1 MLLQSPK
8 GANQNLVISA
18 PQRDPA
24 ALDRTMP
31 MGVKVPV
38 RPAPKRRLGWGS
50 LPLWVKLVLL
60 VNLLLIAA
68 VASTGLLTYKVSR
81 DLMREEIITAG
92 RAAVVDF
99 ASSNTLDFLGEQ
111 AGRLNLNLRAEQL
124 VRGDKARITAV
135 RILGRDSVL
144 IAKAGRESVPLD
156 IAMLVRLEG
165 ARVIGETSTAIAIAA
180 PVIYGG
186 VRLGTIIFDF
196 SSTMLQGAAREIL
209 IRSTVIISTLMVL
222 SAIFLMLMLRRLML
236 PVVELGEAAEAFATG
251 DYSHR
256 ISSVILSGDEVG
268 RAAKSF
274 NNMLD
279 ALELHMR
286 FSNGA
291 LIDRIRHGGTDQA
304 HEFQLTIAF
313 GDAAGYTSWSQKQ
326 TPSEVFATLSRYFSL
341 IGGIT
346 VHGYNGIIDKF
357 IGDGVMTHFGLLRER
372 HDPRTADP
380 ESVRDAL
387 RAIVTCQLGMRVLSH
402 AIGTYEMREPLAYRF
417 GIASGRCLV
426 GAVGARDVML
436 DYSVIGNVV
445 NLASRLEHLAPIG
458 GLLIDRFT
466 HIDAGAGFVDVVDG
480 GMQSIKGVS
489 VPIQVFF
496 VRGISSPVERERMRS
511 FLMER
516 FFTDEIL
523 DSLVLAGKGTREAR
537 TALRNFLA
545 RELKDRPELPVNTTI
560 VPKAR

>member
-1 MLLQSPK
+1 MVAVAKQP
-8 GANQNLVISA
+8 
-18 PQRDPA
+18 
-24 ALDRTMP
+24 
-31 MGVKVPV
+31 PV
-38 RPAPKRRLGWGS
+38 RRRIGWGS
-50 LPLWVKLVLL
+50 LPLWVKLVVL

-81 DLMREEIITAG
+81 DLLREEIITAG
-92 RAAVVDF
+92 RASVVDF
-99 ASSNTLDFLGEQ
+99 AATNTLDFLDEN

-124 VRGDKARITAV
+124 VRGGKARVIAV
-135 RILGRDSVL
+135 RILGRDKAL
-144 IAKAGRESVPLD
+144 LAKAGRESVPLD
-156 IAMLVRLEG
+156 IETITKLDD
-165 ARVIGETSTAIAIAA
+165 ARVIGENDQAIAIAS

-186 VRLGTIIFDF
+186 VPLGTVIFDF
-196 SSTMLQGAAREIL
+196 SNAMLQDVVTEIL
-209 IRSTVIISTLMVL
+209 IRSSVIVSTLMLL
-222 SAIFLMLMLRRLML
+222 SALFLMVMLRRLMR

-251 DYSHR
+251 NYSHR
-256 ISSVILSGDEVG
+256 IGLSLSGDEVG

-304 HEFQLTIAF
+304 HEYQLTVAF

-326 TPSEVFATLSRYFSL
+326 TPPEVFATLSRYFSL

-346 VHGYNGIIDKF
+346 VHGYQGIIDKF

-372 HDPRTADP
+372 TDPRTADR

-387 RAIVTCQLGMRVLSH
+387 RAIITCQLGLRVLSH
-402 AIGTYEMREPLAYRF
+402 AIRTYEGREPLAYRF

-445 NLASRLEHLAPIG
+445 NLASRLEHLAPVG

-466 HIDAGAGFVDVVDG
+466 HIDAGAGFVDVLDG
-480 GMQSIKGVS
+480 GMQSIKGVG

-496 VRGISSPVERERMRS
+496 VRGFSSPAEREQMRA
-511 FLMER
+511 FLFER
-516 FFTDEIL
+516 FFTDELL
-523 DSLVLAGKGTREAR
+523 DSLVLAGQGTREAR
-537 TALRNFLA
+537 IALRNFLA
-545 RELKDRPELPVNTTI
+545 RELKERPDLPVNTATA
-560 VPKAR
+560 PTS

>member
-1 MLLQSPK
+1 
-8 GANQNLVISA
+8 
-18 PQRDPA
+18 
-24 ALDRTMP
+24 
-31 MGVKVPV
+31 MGVKVPLNTAT
-38 RPAPKRRLGWGS
+38 RRRLGWGN
-50 LPLWVKLVLL
+50 LPLWVKLVVL

-92 RAAVVDF
+92 RAAVTDF

-124 VRGDKARITAV
+124 VRGGKARITAV
-135 RILGRDSVL
+135 RIIGRDSAL
-144 IAKAGRESVPLD
+144 IAQAGRESVPLD
-156 IAMLVRLEG
+156 LAMLTKLEG
-165 ARVIGETSTAIAIAA
+165 ARVIGESSMTIAIAA

-186 VRLGTIIFDF
+186 VRLGAVVFDF
-196 SSTMLQGAAREIL
+196 SSTLLQGAVREIL
-209 IRSTVIISTLMVL
+209 IRSTVIISALMIL
-222 SAIFLMLMLRRLML
+222 SAIFLMLLLRRLML

-256 ISSVILSGDEVG
+256 ISLSLSGDEVG

-304 HEFQLTIAF
+304 AEYQLTVAF

-326 TPSEVFATLSRYFSL
+326 APNEVFATLSRYFSL
-341 IGGIT
+341 IGAVT
-346 VHGYNGIIDKF
+346 VRGYNGIIDKF
-357 IGDGVMTHFGLLRER
+357 IGDGVMTHFGLLRDR
-372 HDPRTADP
+372 PDPRTADP

-387 RAIVTCQLGMRVLSH
+387 RAIITCQLGLRVLSH
-402 AIGTYEMREPLAYRF
+402 AIRTYEAREPLAYRF

-445 NLASRLEHLAPIG
+445 NLASRLEHLAPVG

-466 HIDAGAGFVDVVDG
+466 YIDAGAGFVDVVDG

-496 VRGISSPVERERMRS
+496 VRGIASPAEREKARA
-511 FLMER
+511 FLLER

-523 DSLVLAGKGTREAR
+523 DSLVLAGKGSRESR
-537 TALRNFLA
+537 TALRNYLA
-545 RELKDRPELPVNTTI
+545 RELRERPELPVNTFTAT
-560 VPKAR
+560 KA